1 VNARLTTGFAVAVLG
16 VVAILI
22 VPLPPPLLDALLAL
36 NVFGS
41 ALVLLISLRVEEPL
55 EFSAFAPSLLLAT
68 LFRLA
73 LDVSATRLILTDG
86 HDPGGA
92 GALIPAF
99 GAFVVRGNVVVGLI
113 VFAILITIQFVV
125 IASGAQRVA
134 EVCARFT
141 LDAMPGKQMAID
153 ADLHAGMLDAESARR
168 KRARVQREADFYAA
182 MDGAGKFVK
191 GDAIAAL
198 VIVVLNL
205 LGGVLVGTL
214 YHGMAPLE
222 AVETFAILSIGN
234 ALLTTLPAFL
244 ISTAMGLM
252 VTRVAGDG
260 ALGVDLAAQL
270 LARPDVLRVAAALV
284 FALAFVPAFPGPLFA
299 TMGIVAFGGALLAE
313 RQKRRIEASARAAG
327 EQRRREAVRRPE
339 TAFGLIGVDAL
350 AIDVGADLFPL
361 LAPPNCDALL
371 DRVADVR
378 RALAAETGIVIPG
391 VRLRDDPL
399 RDPRT
404 YALRV
409 RDRAAAEGIVRL
421 DRLIAV
427 AAPEILERVGGEPT
441 TEPVYGLAARWIAY
455 DDRERAQAA
464 GALTF
469 DAISIVGSHLAE
481 VARTHAAELFGRQ
494 ELQTLVEHVRTFAPT
509 AVKDVGTDVLPLAAA
524 HRAFT
529 HLLRERVWP
538 RDPVA
543 AFEALLDAA
552 ASTRD
557 PRELA
562 EAARRALVPQ
572 QLRRD
577 GVRRLRPLI
586 LAPDFEAELTQM
598 WSPDGG
604 LAPDPVTALHVR
616 EALARYA
623 ADAACAPHAIVVTA
637 PLRPLLADFVE
648 RTTPAVGVFAYAELP
663 PELALEPVDV
673 LRTAAGSAAADPVAV
688 HVPADQRARGGRLR
702 RHGGQRE
709 DRQGEGGEEQTSH
722 HDHAFT
728 QKQPYWLQR

>member
-1 VNARLTTGFAVAVLG
+1 VKNRLTSAFSVAVLG
-16 VVAILI
+16 VVAILV

-73 LDVSATRLILTDG
+73 LDVSATRLILTEG
-86 HDPGGA
+86 HDPGGV

-99 GAFVVRGNVVVGLI
+99 GQFVVRGNVVVGLI

-153 ADLHAGMLDAESARR
+153 ADLHAGLLDADVARR

-198 VIVVLNL
+198 VIVALNL
-205 LGGVLVGTL
+205 IGGVVVGTL
-214 YHGMAPLE
+214 YYGMAPVE
-222 AVETFAILSIGN
+222 AIETFAILSIGN

-270 LARPDVLRVAAALV
+270 LARPDVLRVAAVLV

-299 TMGIVAFGGALLAE
+299 SLGIVAFGGALLAE
-313 RQKRRIEASARAAG
+313 RQKRRADAHVRAAY
-327 EQRRREAVRRPE
+327 EQHRREAVRRPE
-339 TAFGLIGVDAL
+339 MAFGLVGVDAL
-350 AIDVGADLFPL
+350 AIDVGVDLYAL
-361 LAPPNCDALL
+361 LAPPNCETLL

-399 RDPRT
+399 REPRT

-409 RDRAAAEGIVRL
+409 RDRVVAEGVVRL
-421 DRLIAV
+421 DRLVAV
-427 AAPEILERVGGEPT
+427 AAPDVLERLGGEPT
-441 TEPVYGLAARWIAY
+441 TEPVYGLAARWIAPGE
-455 DDRERAQAA
+455 RERAQHA

-469 DAISIVGSHLAE
+469 DAISILGSHLAE
-481 VARTHAAELFGRQ
+481 TARTHAAELFGRQ
-494 ELQTLVEHVRTFAPT
+494 EFQTLVEHLRGLVPSV
-509 AVKDVGTDVLPLAAA
+509 VKDVGGDVLPLAVA
-524 HRAFT
+524 HRAFVY
-529 HLLRERVWP
+529 LLRERAWP

-543 AFEALLDAA
+543 VFEVLVDAA
-552 ASTRD
+552 ATTRD

-562 EAARRALVPQ
+562 EAARRTIVPQ
-572 QLRRD
+572 QLHRD
-577 GVRRLRPLI
+577 GTRRLRSLI
-586 LAPDFEAELTQM
+586 LDPAFEAELARM

-604 LAPDPVTALHVR
+604 LAPDPATAIHVR
-616 EALARYA
+616 ETVARYA
-623 ADAACAPHAIVVTA
+623 ADDAYAPHAIVVTA
-637 PLRPLLADFVE
+637 PLRPLLAEFLE
-648 RTTPAVGVFAYAELP
+648 RTAPGITVYAFAELP
-663 PELALEPVDV
+663 SELALEPAAV
-673 LRTAAGSAAADPVAV
+673 LDAPKGAVA
-688 HVPADQRARGGRLR
+688 L
-702 RHGGQRE
+702 
-709 DRQGEGGEEQTSH
+709 T
-722 HDHAFT
+722 
-728 QKQPYWLQR
+728 

>member
-1 VNARLTTGFAVAVLG
+1 MTSRLTSAFAVAVLG

-41 ALVLLISLRVEEPL
+41 SLILLVSLRVEEPL
-55 EFSAFAPSLLLAT
+55 EFSAFAPTLLLAT
-68 LFRLA
+68 LFRLS
-73 LDVSATRLILTDG
+73 LDVSATRLILTQG
-86 HDPGGA
+86 HEPGGV

-99 GAFVVRGNVVVGLI
+99 GQFVVRGNVVVGLI
-113 VFAILITIQFVV
+113 VFAILIIIQFVV

-153 ADLHAGMLDAESARR
+153 ADLHAGLLDADVARR
-168 KRARVQREADFYAA
+168 KRVRVQREADFYAA

-198 VIVVLNL
+198 AIVALNL
-205 LGGVLVGTL
+205 AGGVLVGTL
-214 YHGMAPLE
+214 YHGMAPVE
-222 AVETFAILSIGN
+222 AIETFAILSIGN

-260 ALGVDLAAQL
+260 ALGVDLAVQL

-284 FALAFVPAFPGPLFA
+284 FALAFVPSFPGPLFA
-299 TMGIVAFGGALLAE
+299 ALGVVAYGGAMLADRRRRQLDVEAQAAHE
-313 RQKRRIEASARAAG
+313 R
-327 EQRRREAVRRPE
+327 RRREAVRRPE
-339 TAFGLIGVDAL
+339 TAFGLVGVDAL
-350 AIDVGADLFPL
+350 AIDVGAELYSL
-361 LAPPNCDALL
+361 LVPPNSEALL

-409 RDRAAAEGIVRL
+409 RDRAVARGVVRL
-421 DRLIAV
+421 DRLVAV
-427 AAPEILERVGGEPT
+427 GAADVLARVGGEPT
-441 TEPVYGLAARWIAY
+441 VEPVYGLDARWLPEGE
-455 DDRERAQAA
+455 RERAQQA

-494 ELQTLVEHVRTFAPT
+494 EFQTLVEHLRASVPSV
-509 AVKDVGTDVLPLAAA
+509 VKDVGTELLPIATA
-524 HRAFT
+524 HRAFV
-529 HLLRERVWP
+529 HLLRERAWP
-538 RDPVA
+538 RDPIAV
-543 AFEALLDAA
+543 FETLVDAA
-552 ASTRD
+552 AATRD

-562 EAARRALVPQ
+562 ESARRAVVPQ

-577 GVRRLRPLI
+577 NVTRLRPLI
-586 LAPDFEAELTQM
+586 FAPEFEAELGRM
-598 WSPDGG
+598 WSHDGG
-604 LAPDPVTALHVR
+604 LAPDPATALHVR
-616 EALARYA
+616 EAIARYA
-623 ADAACAPHAIVVTA
+623 ADPANAPPVIVVTA
-637 PLRPLLADFVE
+637 PLRPLLAEFLE
-648 RTTPAVGVFAYAELP
+648 RSAPGIAVYAYAELP
-663 PELALEPVDV
+663 PEIALEPAGVV
-673 LRTAAGSAAADPVAV
+673 GVRTVAEQALPSAAEERVA
-688 HVPADQRARGGRLR
+688 
-702 RHGGQRE
+702 
-709 DRQGEGGEEQTSH
+709 
-722 HDHAFT
+722 
-728 QKQPYWLQR
+728 

>member
-1 VNARLTTGFAVAVLG
+1 VRERLTTAFAVAVLG

-86 HDPGGA
+86 HDPGGV

-99 GAFVVRGNVVVGLI
+99 GQFVVRGNVVVGLI

-153 ADLHAGMLDAESARR
+153 ADLHAGLLDADVARR

-198 VIVVLNL
+198 VIVALNL
-205 LGGVLVGTL
+205 LGGVVVGTV

-270 LARPDVLRVAAALV
+270 LARPDVLRVAAGLV
-284 FALAFVPAFPGPLFA
+284 FALAFVPAFPGPLFGSL
-299 TMGIVAFGGALLAE
+299 GIVAFGGALLAE
-313 RQKRRIEASARAAG
+313 RQKRGIDAHARAVH

-339 TAFGLIGVDAL
+339 TAFGLVGVDAL
-350 AIDVGADLFPL
+350 AIDVGADLYAL
-361 LAPPNCDALL
+361 LAPPNCETLL

-409 RDRAAAEGIVRL
+409 RDRVVAEGIVRL

-427 AAPEILERVGGEPT
+427 ASPDVLAQLGGEPT

-455 DDRERAQAA
+455 DERERAQQA

-481 VARTHAAELFGRQ
+481 TARGHAAELFGRQ
-494 ELQTLVEHVRTFAPT
+494 EFQTLVEHLRGLVPSV
-509 AVKDVGTDVLPLAAA
+509 VKDVGGDVLPLAVA
-524 HRAFT
+524 HRAFV
-529 HLLRERVWP
+529 HLLRERAWP

-543 AFEALLDAA
+543 VFEALVDAA
-552 ASTRD
+552 ATTRD
-557 PRELA
+557 PRDLA
-562 EAARRALVPQ
+562 EAARRAIVPQ

-577 GVRRLRPLI
+577 GIRRLRPLI
-586 LAPDFEAELTQM
+586 LEPAFEAELARM
-598 WSPDGG
+598 WSADGG
-604 LAPDPVTALHVR
+604 LAPDPNTAIHVR
-616 EALARYA
+616 ETVARYA
-623 ADAACAPHAIVVTA
+623 ADDACAPHAIVVTA
-637 PLRPLLADFVE
+637 PLRPLLAEFLE
-648 RTTPAVGVFAYAELP
+648 RTAPGVAVYAFAELP
-663 PELALEPVDV
+663 PELGLEP
-673 LRTAAGSAAADPVAV
+673 AGVVAV
-688 HVPADQRARGGRLR
+688 RG
-702 RHGGQRE
+702 
-709 DRQGEGGEEQTSH
+709 
-722 HDHAFT
+722 
-728 QKQPYWLQR
+728 

>member
-1 VNARLTTGFAVAVLG
+1 MTSRLTTAFAVAVLG
-16 VVAILI
+16 IVAILI

-68 LFRLA
+68 LFRLS
-73 LDVSATRLILTDG
+73 LDVSATRLILTQG
-86 HDPGGA
+86 HDPSSV

-125 IASGAQRVA
+125 IATGAQRVA

-153 ADLHAGMLDAESARR
+153 ADLHAGLIDAAAARR

-198 VIVVLNL
+198 VIVALNL
-205 LGGVLVGTL
+205 LGGVAVGAL
-214 YHGMAPLE
+214 YHGMSPLD
-222 AVETFAILSIGN
+222 AFETFAILSIGN

-244 ISTAMGLM
+244 VSTAMGLM

-270 LARPDVLRVAAALV
+270 LARPDVLRVAAVLV
-284 FALAFVPAFPGPLFA
+284 FALAFVPSFPAPLFA
-299 TMGIVAFGGALLAE
+299 TMGALAFGGALLAE
-313 RQKRRIEASARAAG
+313 RHQRRLGAVARAEH
-327 EQRRREAVRRPE
+327 EQHRREAVRRPE
-339 TAFGLIGVDAL
+339 TAFGLVGVDAL
-350 AIDVGADLFPL
+350 TIDVGADLYAL
-361 LAPPNCDALL
+361 LAPPNCEALL
-371 DRVADVR
+371 DRIADVR

-409 RDRAAAEGIVRL
+409 RDRVVAEGIVRL
-421 DRLIAV
+421 DRLVAV
-427 AAPEILERVGGEPT
+427 GGPDVLQGIGGEPAV
-441 TEPVYGLAARWIAY
+441 EPVYGLPARWIA
-455 DDRERAQAA
+455 DEARDAAHAA

-469 DAISIVGSHLAE
+469 DAVSIIGSHLAE
-481 VARTHAAELFGRQ
+481 VARAHAAELFGRQ
-494 ELQTLVEHVRTFAPT
+494 EFQTLVEHLRASVPSV
-509 AVKDVGTDVLPLAAA
+509 VKDVGDVLPVVAA
-524 HRAFT
+524 HRAIG
-529 HLLRERVWP
+529 HLLRERAWP

-543 AFEALLDAA
+543 VFEALVDAA
-552 ASTRD
+552 ATTRD

-562 EAARRALVPQ
+562 EAARRVVVPQ

-577 GVRRLRPLI
+577 GVQRLRPLI
-586 LAPDFEAELTQM
+586 LAPDFEAELARM
-598 WSPDGG
+598 WSADAG
-604 LAPDPVTALHVR
+604 LAPDPRTALYVR
-616 EALARYA
+616 DAVTRYA
-623 ADAACAPHAIVVTA
+623 ADGSLAPHAIVVTA
-637 PLRPLLADFVE
+637 PLRPFLAEFLE
-648 RTTPAVGVFAYAELP
+648 RTAPGVPVYAYAELP
-663 PELALEPVDV
+663 NELGVE
-673 LRTAAGSAAADPVAV
+673 PVAV
-688 HVPADQRARGGRLR
+688 LR
-702 RHGGQRE
+702 DGDGVLR
-709 DRQGEGGEEQTSH
+709 S
-722 HDHAFT
+722 
-728 QKQPYWLQR
+728 

>member
-1 VNARLTTGFAVAVLG
+1 MPNRLTSAFAVAVLG
-16 VVAILI
+16 MVAILI
-22 VPLPPPLLDALLAL
+22 VPLPPAVLDALLAL

-41 ALVLLISLRVEEPL
+41 SLILLVSLRVEEPL
-55 EFSAFAPSLLLAT
+55 EFSAFAPTLLLAT

-73 LDVSATRLILTDG
+73 LDVSATRLILTQG
-86 HDPGGA
+86 HEAGGV

-99 GAFVVRGNVVVGLI
+99 GQFVVRGNVVVGLI
-113 VFAILITIQFVV
+113 VFAILIIIQFVV

-153 ADLHAGMLDAESARR
+153 ADLHAGLLDADVARR

-198 VIVVLNL
+198 AIVALNL
-205 LGGVLVGTL
+205 VGGIAVGTL
-214 YHGMAPLE
+214 YHAMAPVE
-222 AVETFAILSIGN
+222 AIETFAILSIGN

-260 ALGVDLAAQL
+260 ALGVDLAVQL

-284 FALAFVPAFPGPLFA
+284 FALAFVPSFPGPLFA
-299 TMGIVAFGGALLAE
+299 SLGVVAFGGAILADRRRHRLDVEAQAAHE
-313 RQKRRIEASARAAG
+313 R
-327 EQRRREAVRRPE
+327 RRREAVRRPE
-339 TAFGLIGVDAL
+339 TAFGLVGVDAL
-350 AIDVGADLFPL
+350 AIDVGAELYSL
-361 LAPPNCDALL
+361 LVPPNSEALL

-409 RDRAAAEGIVRL
+409 RDRAVAQGIVRL
-421 DRLIAV
+421 DHLVAV
-427 AAPEILERVGGEPT
+427 GAADVLARVGGEPAV
-441 TEPVYGLAARWIAY
+441 EPVYGLDARWIPP
-455 DDRERAQAA
+455 DERERAQQA

-481 VARTHAAELFGRQ
+481 IARTHAAELFGRQ
-494 ELQTLVEHVRTFAPT
+494 EFQTLVEHLRASVPSV
-509 AVKDVGTDVLPLAAA
+509 VKDVGTELLPVAAA
-524 HRAFT
+524 HRAFV
-529 HLLRERVWP
+529 HLLRERAWP
-538 RDPVA
+538 RDPIAV
-543 AFEALLDAA
+543 FETLVDAA
-552 ASTRD
+552 AATRD

-562 EAARRALVPQ
+562 EAARRAIVPQ

-577 GVRRLRPLI
+577 AVARLRPLI
-586 LAPDFEAELTQM
+586 FAPEFEAELARM
-598 WSPDGG
+598 WSSDGG
-604 LAPDPVTALHVR
+604 LAPDPATALHVR
-616 EALARYA
+616 ETIARYA
-623 ADAACAPHAIVVTA
+623 ADPANAPPAVVVTA
-637 PLRPLLADFVE
+637 PLRPLLAEFLE
-648 RTTPAVGVFAYAELP
+648 RSAPGTAIYAYAELP
-663 PELALEPVDV
+663 PEIALEPAGIVG
-673 LRTAAGSAAADPVAV
+673 LRPVAEQALAAAAADRVA
-688 HVPADQRARGGRLR
+688 
-702 RHGGQRE
+702 
-709 DRQGEGGEEQTSH
+709 
-722 HDHAFT
+722 
-728 QKQPYWLQR
+728 